1 VVQRDN
7 TNNISRPLSQT
18 STPDADEVY
27 LDGPRSD
34 DAHPRACVDRPARCV
49 IALPPVFR
57 SISRAGRCSG
67 AWRYLALR
75 LAQLMARL
83 PAPRTAA
90 AGHHGACMSACL
102 HELQLRSA
110 AVKLFA
116 RKHAMPGA
124 QQACA
129 RQHAVR
135 GLPSLTSAAKTL
147 PSSRGGARAM
157 MHAAITPTQNTVS
170 TCCRGLVSVG
180 AATLLAG
187 RPCPPSVGGVDK
199 VYPNAET
206 RIRGRA
212 AAESH
217 CT

>member
-1 VVQRDN
+1 MQSGRCSDVAVVQRDN

-102 HELQLRSA
+102 HVCMSCSSGR
-110 AVKLFA
+110 
-116 RKHAMPGA
+116 
-124 QQACA
+124 
-129 RQHAVR
+129 
-135 GLPSLTSAAKTL
+135 LPSN
-147 PSSRGGARAM
+147 SSRGSTQCQGRNRHVRAS
-157 MHAAITPTQNTVS
+157 TPFA
-170 TCCRGLVSVG
+170 GY
-180 AATLLAG
+180 LL
-187 RPCPPSVGGVDK
+187 
-199 VYPNAET
+199 
-206 RIRGRA
+206 
-212 AAESH
+212 
-217 CT
+217 